1 MANKIIKLMK
11 IFGIIFY
18 IIQQSNSVDIFSPP
32 PPPPPTTT
40 ITTTID
46 SSPTTLSS
54 STDLRNFFSKSPP
67 LSAPP
72 KSSAS
77 KSSVNHCHRCKNGGH
92 LLSSLIIQEPNT
104 NCISGHYFTSL
115 KINNNHH
122 HDDHDNDDNDRCDCD
137 FVCARKSGQTCLNP
151 SSSSSSSD
159 RNMNTTAAAAGHSI
173 VNSHCD
179 PYLKLF
185 CNQTSKLCEGNQLF
199 SSIIIFFRAIRSIS
213 KMDKTVHC
221 IHSFCINTD

>member
-1 MANKIIKLMK
+1 MANKIMKLIK

-32 PPPPPTTT
+32 PPPPTTT

-54 STDLRNFFSKSPP
+54 SIDLRNFFSKSPP
-67 LSAPP
+67 
-72 KSSAS
+72 SSAS
-77 KSSVNHCHRCKNGGH
+77 SKSVNHCHRCKNGGH
-92 LLSSLIIQEPNT
+92 LLSSLIIQEPNM

-115 KINNNHH
+115 KKNNNHH
-122 HDDHDNDDNDRCDCD
+122 HDDHDDDHHDDRCDCD

-151 SSSSSSSD
+151 SSSSD

-199 SSIIIFFRAIRSIS
+199 SSIIIIF
-213 KMDKTVHC
+213 H
-221 IHSFCINTD
+221 HYL